1 MIVSQRSRNSL
12 PLRLAHRGTMVLSVA
27 LSMALALTGVAGLA
41 GCSEE
46 PKVQS
51 RRPSRTTTR
60 AQREDRRIGSV
71 VDDAIESEGE
81 AATSVEQTAYVSPAA
96 APKTCAPDTVPRF
109 AANSQ
114 AQVPGPKPSQSRSSS
129 SPVPVSA
136 PQPMSSAPRE
146 MVTLAEMNQAR
157 IPAAAPVPV
166 DSDVVGASARE
177 ATSVAAAPNDV
188 EALLRQAEE
197 HNRLGLVSATKG
209 AVFSAR
215 AEFLKTLR
223 LVAAALDA
231 RAQTQEHSA
240 ALAAGLTALAE
251 AEDFVPLR
259 ERPDTE
265 VDISPAI
272 RSHTT
277 QIISVEAATS
287 LTPAAVR
294 ELYAEFAV
302 SKLAFAAAGSRTGS
316 AALHRLGKIAQTSA
330 SQSTTRDARGKA
342 RAFLEAALT
351 VDADNFP
358 AANDLAVHLAEDG
371 YYDQALNVM
380 RDGLSRA
387 PQPAM
392 WSNLAAIH
400 DRRGEPDLA
409 QAARFEAKN
418 LAGRGTA
425 AGVLPTHNVAWVDA
439 RALAAASRPNLEMQ
453 SAATPAP
460 RVATRATVTTAASQQ
475 ATPLQANGPRPPIS
489 TALSPRRNAI
499 VQ

>member
-1 MIVSQRSRNSL
+1 MAFSVT
-12 PLRLAHRGTMVLSVA
+12 LA
-27 LSMALALTGVAGLA
+27 MALAFTGVAGLA

-46 PKVQS
+46 QKVQS
-51 RRPSRTTTR
+51 RRASRTTTR
-60 AQREDRRIGSV
+60 AERDDRRIGSA

-81 AATSVEQTAYVSPAA
+81 SATVVEQTAYVSPAA

-114 AQVPGPKPSQSRSSS
+114 AQVPGPKLSRPRSAS
-129 SPVPVSA
+129 SPVSA
-136 PQPMSSAPRE
+136 ATLQPMSSARA
-146 MVTLAEMNQAR
+146 MVTLAEMNQER
-157 IPAAAPVPV
+157 LPASSPEPIAA
-166 DSDVVGASARE
+166 DTIDAGSRE
-177 ATSVAAAPNDV
+177 ATYVAAAPNDV

-197 HNRLGLVSATKG
+197 HSRLGLVSATKG

-259 ERPDTE
+259 ERPDSE
-265 VDISPAI
+265 VDIAPAI

-358 AANDLAVHLAEDG
+358 AANDLAVQLAEDG

-409 QAARFEAKN
+409 QAARFEAKS

-439 RALAAASRPNLEMQ
+439 RALAAAARPNLEMQ

-460 RVATRATVTTAASQQ
+460 RVATQATVTTAASQR

-499 VQ
+499 FQ